1 MGLLVPTLIPNII
14 STQEP
19 VIVYKHKSNP
29 ITFLLKNHLLPLY
42 SEVTYLLIQV
52 YKAPQY
58 GLSHPFL
65 SSPGYVPYF
74 SLPSLEDANLL

>member
-65 SSPGYVPYF
+65 SSPG
-74 SLPSLEDANLL
+74 